1 MNEIPKCRILTRR
14 PALGHRHADRR
25 SLSADDALRGR
36 SRDSIGRRVRIA
48 EPAMQRMRSTSE
60 PSTSM
65 DLDRVASEAV
75 DRAAA
80 DGAATAQQV

>member
-1 MNEIPKCRILTRR
+1 MNEILKSRTLTRR
-14 PALGHRHADRR
+14 PALGHRHADSR

-36 SRDSIGRRVRIA
+36 SSDSIGRRVRIA
-48 EPAMQRMRSTSE
+48 EPAMQRMRSTSQ

-65 DLDRVASEAV
+65 DLDRAAGRAV
-75 DRAAA
+75 NRAA